1 MDFVASPS
9 RFRHVTFTAPTCGR
23 LRSTHAIFSSLDLSD
38 ELALLPYDEETFLR
52 SIFLQAGLDIR
63 AYRLETL
70 KRRIP
75 SCLRALRT
83 SSLDRARWLI
93 RQKSG
98 MLKIAINALLIG
110 VTSFFRDA
118 AIFDSLP
125 AHLES
130 LAGAATQCSAPLRI
144 WSAGC
149 SDGAELYSI
158 TILLAESNLLQQGVE
173 LLGTD
178 CRVDALTIA
187 RAGCYAADMIQ
198 GVSPDRLEKY
208 FQRDQNRWIIR
219 DAIRS
224 SVRWRTGDLL
234 SLIEPGQWDV
244 ILCRNVAMY
253 FRPEISRRLM
263 ANLAHALRPGGLL
276 ILGKAERPDSAEV
289 LSPISPCLFRRDRG

>member
-1 MDFVASPS
+1 MDSVASPS

-38 ELALLPYDEETFLR
+38 ELAFLPYDEETFLR

-75 SCLRALRT
+75 PCLRALR
-83 SSLDRARWLI
+83 SPSLDRARRLI

-98 MLKIAINALLIG
+98 LLKIALNTLLIG

-118 AIFDSLP
+118 ALFNSLP
-125 AHLES
+125 THLQA
-130 LAGAATQCSAPLRI
+130 LAANASQRNTPLRI

-158 TILLAESNLLQQGVE
+158 AILLAESNLLQPGVE

-178 CRVDALTIA
+178 CRVDALTVA
-187 RAGCYAADMIQ
+187 RAGCYTADIID
-198 GVSPDRLEKY
+198 GISPDRLQNY
-208 FQRDQNRWIIR
+208 FHPDQNQWIIHDSLR
-219 DAIRS
+219 RTA
-224 SVRWRTGDLL
+224 RWRTGDLL

-253 FRPEISRRLM
+253 FRSEISRRLM
-263 ANLAHALRPGGLL
+263 ANLAQSLRPGGLL

-289 LSPISPCLFRRDRG
+289 VSPLTSCLFRRDRG